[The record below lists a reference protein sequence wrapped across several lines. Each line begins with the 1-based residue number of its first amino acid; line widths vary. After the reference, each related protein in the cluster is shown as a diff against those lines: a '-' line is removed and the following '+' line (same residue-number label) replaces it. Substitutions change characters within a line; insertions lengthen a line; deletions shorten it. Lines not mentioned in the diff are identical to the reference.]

1 MKHLRMIPLV
11 FAFVAICVGDA
22 LGASPSNETAPSV
35 QSISPVQS
43 DFRVAQAG
51 PPPSGNELTTKD
63 DIRWLW
69 DYNERRWKENERR
82 WEQNERRWEQS
93 QRQWSELRNDLSTFK
108 NTVVAILGGIL
119 GVMMA
124 MLFQNYSR
132 GRNQEKSA
140 NAKMSGAM

>member
-51 PPPSGNELTTKD
+51 GPPPSGDELATKD

-69 DYNERRWKENERR
+69 D
-82 WEQNERRWEQS
+82 QNERRW
-93 QRQWSELRNDLSTFK
+93 SELRKDLSEFK
-108 NTVVAILGGIL
+108 NTVILLLGGIIGAMVAL
-119 GVMMA
+119 MA
-124 MLFQNYSR
+124 MLFRNYNR
-132 GRNQEKSA
+132 GRENGKIAS
-140 NAKMSGAM
+140 AKMSGAM